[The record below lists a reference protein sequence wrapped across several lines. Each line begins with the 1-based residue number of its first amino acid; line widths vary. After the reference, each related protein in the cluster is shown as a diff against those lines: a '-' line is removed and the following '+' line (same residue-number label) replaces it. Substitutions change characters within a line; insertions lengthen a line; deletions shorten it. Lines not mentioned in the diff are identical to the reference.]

1 MFPRVK
7 KHSARNELNGGGGF
21 AIDDE
26 NKTKHRGPARRAS
39 SFSFTVTY
47 DYRPV
52 KFVIIHLGGA
62 CFSFNPIDVAV
73 NRAAVGP
80 LRIFAVASPDAIRL
94 TGRGEPG
101 TGPVEN
107 ASRCSRFRD
116 NRMAFRRKLGRVV
129 GVVRRGN
136 SVAGASVSRR
146 ARGGGN

>member
-1 MFPRVK
+1 M
-7 KHSARNELNGGGGF
+7 
-21 AIDDE
+21 
-26 NKTKHRGPARRAS
+26 
-39 SFSFTVTY
+39 
-47 DYRPV
+47 
-52 KFVIIHLGGA
+52 
-62 CFSFNPIDVAV
+62 AV

-146 ARGGGN
+146 VRGGGKLIFAYFRLDRIPKSAAASGIPAILRRTSSTPTSTTIVVVVVYTPGTD